1 MNETFMKDRPV
12 LPLVLSMS
20 LPMVLSMLVNSL
32 YNIVDSFF
40 VAQIS
45 EDAMTALSLVYP
57 VQNLITAV
65 GVGFGIGI
73 NAVIAFHLG
82 AGEKDKADRAAS
94 QGMLLSLVHGVGL
107 TLLCILG
114 LPAFL
119 GAFTQSPSVLALGVA
134 YGQVAFAFTL
144 IIVLGLTFE
153 KTFQAVGRMKATTT
167 LEDLKDVDIVFEAM
181 VENMELKKEAFA
193 KMAPVIQPNAIFV
206 SNTSS
211 LSITELAAASQRP
224 EKFLGMH
231 FFSPVPAMK
240 LVEIINAYDTSEDTI
255 ETGKAVAKGFG
266 KEFVTVQDVPMFI
279 ANRVMCPMMNEA
291 AILAGEN
298 VCSYEDID
306 KACELGY
313 NLPMGPLK
321 LADFIGIDVMI
332 EVMESL
338 YQETADSKYRPAH
351 LYKVLYRAGHLG
363 QKTGKGF
370 YDYSK

>member
-1 MNETFMKDRPV
+1 MAINKI
-12 LPLVLSMS
+12 
-20 LPMVLSMLVNSL
+20 MV
-32 YNIVDSFF
+32 
-40 VAQIS
+40 
-45 EDAMTALSLVYP
+45 
-57 VQNLITAV
+57 
-65 GVGFGIGI
+65 
-73 NAVIAFHLG
+73 LG
-82 AGEKDKADRAAS
+82 AGTMGMGIAQVFAEAGKTVIVRDIADAFIQRGEGVLKKNLEKKVSKGKITEDQKNE
-94 QGMLLSLVHGVGL
+94 MLSRV
-107 TLLCILG
+107 
-114 LPAFL
+114 
-119 GAFTQSPSVLALGVA
+119 S
-134 YGQVAFAFTL
+134 FTL
-144 IIVLGLTFE
+144 ELADAKDCDLVVEAAIEVLDV
-153 KTFQAVGRMKATTT
+153 K
-167 LEDLKDVDIVFEAM
+167 KDIFK
-181 VENMELKKEAFA
+181 ELDTICKPETILA
-193 KMAPVIQPNAIFV
+193 

-211 LSITELAAASQRP
+211 ISITAIAAATKRP
-224 EKFLGMH
+224 EKVLGMH
-231 FFSPVPAMK
+231 FFSPVPATK

-370 YDYSK
+370 YVYNADRTKTPVDAQ